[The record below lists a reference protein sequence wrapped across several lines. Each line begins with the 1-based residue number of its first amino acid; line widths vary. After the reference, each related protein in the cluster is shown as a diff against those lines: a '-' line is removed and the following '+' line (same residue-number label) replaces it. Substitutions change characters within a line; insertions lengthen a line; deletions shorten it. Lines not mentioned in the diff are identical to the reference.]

1 MTCWGLSVSA
11 MGSVCRVLAGGALQ
25 PCQTLG
31 VPTSQRSQR
40 PIVAVI
46 GPTAS
51 GKSELGL
58 GLAEALGGEIINADA
73 SQLYRGMDIGTAKLG
88 VDRRRGIA
96 HHQIDVLDVADEAR
110 VAAYQSSARADLAA
124 ILGRGNLPV
133 VVGGSGLYVRAL
145 LDQLNIPPTDPQVR
159 GRFEAEL
166 AESGAPALHARL
178 ALLDPAAAEAI
189 NTGNERRLVRALE
202 VIELTGRP
210 FRASMPQR
218 VCAEPTVMLGLLAD
232 RQVLNDRIEA
242 RVQTMWADGLIEEV
256 RALEGVGLR
265 ESPTARKALG
275 YSQTLAY
282 LDGDLSLAQAQ
293 EDTFIATRK
302 YARRQM
308 AWFRPDPRVVWLEHD
323 APNLLGRA
331 LAVIA
336 DWAG

>member
-1 MTCWGLSVSA
+1 MICWAPSVSA
-11 MGSVCRVLAGGALQ
+11 MGSVCRVLAGGVLQ

-31 VPTSQRSQR
+31 VATSQRSQR

-58 GLAEALGGEIINADA
+58 GLGEALGGEIINADA
-73 SQLYRGMDIGTAKLG
+73 SQLYREMDIGTAKLG
-88 VDRRRGIA
+88 VDERRGIA
-96 HHQIDVLDVADEAR
+96 HHQIDVLDLGGEAR
-110 VAAYQSSARADLAA
+110 VAAYQGGARADVAA
-124 ILGRGNLPV
+124 IRGRGHAPV

-145 LDQLNIPPTDPQVR
+145 LDQLDIPPTDPQVR

-178 ALLDPAAAEAI
+178 ALLDTAAAEAI
-189 NTGNERRLVRALE
+189 NPGNERRVVRAME

-210 FRASMPQR
+210 FSASMPQR
-218 VCAEPTVMLGLLAD
+218 VYAEPTVMLGLLAD
-232 RQVLNDRIEA
+232 RQVLNDRIET
-242 RVQTMWADGLIEEV
+242 RVRAMWADGLIDEV
-256 RALEGVGLR
+256 RALEGMGLR

-275 YSQTLAY
+275 YSQALAY
-282 LDGDLSLAQAQ
+282 LDGDLSMAQAQ

-308 AWFRPDPRVVWLEHD
+308 AWFRPDPRIVWLEHD
-323 APNLLGRA
+323 APNLLDQA
-331 LAVIA
+331 LAVTA